1 MFEALG
7 LFFVVYILF
16 VYIVEPIL
24 TVTCWVLFDSWD
36 GESKQADLDAS
47 KQDQ

>member
-24 TVTCWVLFDSWD
+24 TVTAAILFDCWD
-36 GESKQADLDAS
+36 GESKQANLDAR
-47 KQDQ
+47 KQDH